1 MGRLDFVTS
10 LGDVCSL
17 EGEPL
22 MLGQIKALHVGE
34 AIVVGYEGGSWKAE
48 TRLGDRGGE
57 KLGPRWGKEERRKG
71 EMQEVVRWARRSGEH
86 VDGTEDSSLEG
97 LYRVLGED
105 GEGTDFE
112 EKLEGWSLVSTDDGL
127 GDVVSRSSSLDK
139 VGRSPRANTCS
150 CQGSPELA

>member
-1 MGRLDFVTS
+1 MVRLDFVTS

-97 LYRVLGED
+97 LYGVLGED

-112 EKLEGWSLVSTDDGL
+112 VKLEGWSLVSTDDGL

>member
-1 MGRLDFVTS
+1 MGRFDFVTS

-34 AIVVGYEGGSWKAE
+34 AIVVGYEGGSRKAE

-97 LYRVLGED
+97 L
-105 GEGTDFE
+105 
-112 EKLEGWSLVSTDDGL
+112 
-127 GDVVSRSSSLDK
+127 
-139 VGRSPRANTCS
+139 
-150 CQGSPELA
+150 